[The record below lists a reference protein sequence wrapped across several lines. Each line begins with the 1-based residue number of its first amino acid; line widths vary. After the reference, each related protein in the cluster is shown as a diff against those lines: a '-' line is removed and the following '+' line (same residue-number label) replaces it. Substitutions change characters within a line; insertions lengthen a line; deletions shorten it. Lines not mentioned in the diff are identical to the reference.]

1 MVVSEHSVVV
11 QLHEKRL
18 KKNQYVPDIRK
29 NVSVGQPLLCGAETW
44 PPETL
49 EPALSEK
56 ES

>member
-1 MVVSEHSVVV
+1 MVV

-29 NVSVGQPLLCGAETW
+29 NVPVGQPLLCGAETW